1 MIGKNY
7 EWKIVQELKPGQNQM
22 IAQAWQKHEKDRQVV
37 SLGRKE
43 VAEIMQA
50 DWDKMMD
57 QCMSETFITTIDLA
71 TSTTKSEQP
80 MMQEIFTTSQR
91 VTKEAQRRGHVVA
104 PPLSWETGWD
114 FRKALDRRAALKMVD
129 EKKPYFLII
138 AYPCGPWSPLM
149 RLNPAADLAEKQEE
163 ARQLIRFALQ
173 LARLQLRNG
182 RHFALENPI
191 GSSSWQLPEVIKF
204 LEEEEARIARFDQ
217 CRFGLRS
224 EQGKLHKKGTQIVT
238 SSKAMQ
244 SNLHDV
250 RCLRDHEHQQVIG
263 GSKITSR
270 AGHYPQGLARTL
282 VDSMEAEFHNQYKAK
297 ENYDILAAEHD
308 GEAEGGSGDEASVH
322 EIPGESS
329 DEEIAVDEGEKSLKV
344 SPATRQ
350 AIRRLHE
357 NTGHRSNKRLARA
370 LTIAGAP
377 AEVIKAART
386 LKCSIC
392 DEKRPP
398 KARRPASLPT
408 PKDVSDQVHVDM
420 LELNDLND
428 QRYYVI
434 HCIDHA
440 SRFQLAE
447 ALPNKSTDAVINFL
461 KTRWFPIFGPP
472 RVMVA
477 DQGREFVSWQFEE
490 LCAQNSILLWH
501 CAVQA
506 PWQNGVCERGGGVLK
521 AIATAVIRSQSVV
534 GMEDMQLA
542 VQEAVTAY
550 NHDVNDAGV
559 SPAQAALGKQP
570 RLQGDVLGDFGQRL
584 AEHGLVDSK
593 PGLARQIA
601 MREVARVAMARLH
614 FSRSLRKALLS
625 RSRSTTI
632 TQPLEPGMIVYY
644 FRNTKY
650 NSRTGPSKKKL
661 SLKRW
666 HGPALLVANEGDTN
680 CYLSHKGQL
689 TKCAREHVRPAS
701 TMEQVS
707 AEVWKDSIQDV
718 VDAAMHDLT
727 VRGTLS
733 NTTPA
738 SGQALPLEFQADVPP
753 TVSAD
758 PSPIEDETPTI
769 QRPQQQLQSQ
779 QQPQLQA
786 NLAIQ
791 PPNQQL
797 NLEEQLFRDLP
808 PVTSQEFARAI
819 TGHGGS
825 TGGGST
831 PRSLAS
837 SMPPSGLSSRRTS
850 ISSVGR
856 QPRISARMESIVE
869 KARDGG
875 SEGGSVKRVAE
886 VSVDDLAASSSTSG
900 PSAPKPPMDALILS
914 REEMLQVDRDDL
926 HPLRRLWL
934 ETVEEHENPLD
945 HVVEDRGTWKGY
957 WPLQAVLSVGGMW
970 PRGEQEALAVQTARK
985 EYRWKELDENA
996 RACFREATASG
1007 WSVWLDNRA
1016 VDVLSPG
1023 EAQKVRARL
1032 KSTGQ
1037 SNLILTPR
1045 FVLTDKHD
1053 GLRTQS
1059 CPLPLKA
1066 SARLV
1071 VPGYKDSSCYSVRKD
1086 APTGSRLSVHLL
1098 LTYTAAN
1105 KWRLMSADVKSA
1117 FLKGEEFGPNE
1128 RELYIEN
1135 VKTTHPDEPKLPL
1148 GEGGLARL
1156 RKGIFGLSDSPRRWY
1171 LRLHRSLTALGFI
1184 RSAVDAAMW
1193 FLWSPDHK
1201 TLEAMVISH
1210 VDDLLFGG
1218 NDRGRG
1224 LLLELGKELGMDRWK
1239 RNSLSTAANSLSSMK
1254 MEPFRFR

>member
-71 TSTTKSEQP
+71 TSTTRSEQP

-104 PPLSWETGWD
+104 PPLSLETGWD

-263 GSKITSR
+263 GSKVTSR

-392 DEKRPP
+392 DERRPP

-680 CYLSHKGQL
+680 CYPSHKGQL

-701 TMEQVS
+701 AMEQVS

-819 TGHGGS
+819 TGHGGGS

-837 SMPPSGLSSRRTS
+837 SVPPSGLSSRRTS

-856 QPRISARMESIVE
+856 QPRISSRMESIVE

-875 SEGGSVKRVAE
+875 SEGGSVKRMAE

-900 PSAPKPPMDALILS
+900 PPAPKPPIW
-914 REEMLQVDRDDL
+914 ML
-926 HPLRRLWL
+926 
-934 ETVEEHENPLD
+934 
-945 HVVEDRGTWKGY
+945 
-957 WPLQAVLSVGGMW
+957 
-970 PRGEQEALAVQTARK
+970 
-985 EYRWKELDENA
+985 
-996 RACFREATASG
+996 
-1007 WSVWLDNRA
+1007 
-1016 VDVLSPG
+1016 
-1023 EAQKVRARL
+1023 
-1032 KSTGQ
+1032 
-1037 SNLILTPR
+1037 
-1045 FVLTDKHD
+1045 
-1053 GLRTQS
+1053 
-1059 CPLPLKA
+1059 
-1066 SARLV
+1066 
-1071 VPGYKDSSCYSVRKD
+1071 
-1086 APTGSRLSVHLL
+1086 
-1098 LTYTAAN
+1098 
-1105 KWRLMSADVKSA
+1105 
-1117 FLKGEEFGPNE
+1117 
-1128 RELYIEN
+1128 
-1135 VKTTHPDEPKLPL
+1135 
-1148 GEGGLARL
+1148 
-1156 RKGIFGLSDSPRRWY
+1156 
-1171 LRLHRSLTALGFI
+1171 
-1184 RSAVDAAMW
+1184 
-1193 FLWSPDHK
+1193 
-1201 TLEAMVISH
+1201 
-1210 VDDLLFGG
+1210 
-1218 NDRGRG
+1218 
-1224 LLLELGKELGMDRWK
+1224 
-1239 RNSLSTAANSLSSMK
+1239 
-1254 MEPFRFR
+1254 